1 MVSEHTFSFL
11 NVIFHLTL
19 IFSLREMCEA
29 QEEVMRLLEENGT
42 IIKRFQ
48 RITSQSDLSEEQ

>member
-1 MVSEHTFSFL
+1 MGRWG
-11 NVIFHLTL
+11 NIFFDIVFHIDL

-48 RITSQSDLSEEQ
+48 RITSQSDLSEDH